1 MHLKDLEV
9 YAGDTPPPDYSVEM
23 ELAALERFADSL
35 HLFDRDLL
43 RTPRFPVYLGYGDL
57 THDIEAVKAA
67 ALTRLFSDIHIQRYA
82 GVHHFVPADRIYT
95 LEHAR
100 ALEDLWARGSASELA
115 LQ

>member
-1 MHLKDLEV
+1 
-9 YAGDTPPPDYSVEM
+9 M
-23 ELAALERFADSL
+23 ELAALERFANSL

-67 ALTRLFSDIHIQRYA
+67 ALTRLFSDIRIQRYA

-95 LEHAR
+95 LEHPR